1 MKSLR
6 IFVICLL
13 LFQVSPVTAASSSPQ
28 PGYTIKTT
36 YLYGRAMQSSP
47 ILKTL
52 RTNVPVRYTTYN
64 RSWSNVYIGNTKY
77 FTPSANLKAGIPK
90 MPSADRLRL
99 VNKANA
105 LPSTYRSPQLVTLT
119 IPTVYQ
125 KGSERTL
132 MTAEASYAL
141 AKLYYAG
148 RKQGHT
154 LYALSAYRSY
164 STQKS
169 LYTYYVNTR
178 GVAYASKYVARPG
191 HSEHQ
196 TGLAVDMTS
205 QRMRLGL
212 YESFDRSPEGKWMLQ
227 NAHLYGFIVRY
238 PKGKEKITGYNYE
251 PWHLRYVGVTEATMM
266 KQKNWAFEEWWS
278 RR

>member
-6 IFVICLL
+6 TLVICLL

-28 PGYTIKTT
+28 PGYTIQTT

-77 FTPSANLKAGIPK
+77 FTPSANLKTGIPK

-125 KGSERTL
+125 K
-132 MTAEASYAL
+132 
-141 AKLYYAG
+141 
-148 RKQGHT
+148 
-154 LYALSAYRSY
+154 
-164 STQKS
+164 
-169 LYTYYVNTR
+169 
-178 GVAYASKYVARPG
+178 
-191 HSEHQ
+191 
-196 TGLAVDMTS
+196 
-205 QRMRLGL
+205 
-212 YESFDRSPEGKWMLQ
+212 
-227 NAHLYGFIVRY
+227 
-238 PKGKEKITGYNYE
+238 EKITGYNYE

-266 KQKNWAFEEWWS
+266 KQKNLAFEEWWS